1 MGSAIFNDSV
11 HPCKIVPSLRPPCR
25 VAYGGAEREHNGRYD
40 LLPITPDMEWVPT
53 RDGGLPH
60 GRRLVEGGY
69 ESNGAK
75 LYHALADIDGVKVP
89 GKTAG
94 HLVSRFVTF
103 ALCGPSFRAHGSG
116 ISLGR
121 REYTFWR
128 IRTRRPRV
136 QDSVSNSPCVR
147 YFDLELI

>member
-1 MGSAIFNDSV
+1 
-11 HPCKIVPSLRPPCR
+11 
-25 VAYGGAEREHNGRYD
+25 
-40 LLPITPDMEWVPT
+40 MEWVPT

-89 GKTAG
+89 GKAAG